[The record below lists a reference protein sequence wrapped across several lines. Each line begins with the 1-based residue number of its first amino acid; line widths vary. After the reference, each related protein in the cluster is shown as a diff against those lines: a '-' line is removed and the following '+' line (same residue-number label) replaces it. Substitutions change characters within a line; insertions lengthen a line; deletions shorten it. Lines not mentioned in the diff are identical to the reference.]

1 MAGYSLGSARGR
13 GILGATILA
22 SGAAFLLG
30 SAVNVALPTIQSAFG
45 TDLSALQ
52 WVVNAQLLTLAALL
66 PIGGS
71 LGDRFGRK
79 RLFLAGIAMFTVA
92 GVLSG
97 LAKTPNVLI
106 GWQAVLGIGS
116 ALMVPQSL
124 AIINVSFAE
133 NRRGQAIGL
142 WAGLSGGI
150 AALGPWLGGWLVQTF
165 SWPAVFFMAAAVG
178 VIAFVITLLL
188 VPESRNPAA
197 RRLDWAGTVCL
208 LGGLFGIAFGLISGP
223 SGWTRP
229 VALISLLGGAAVLAV
244 FVWIERRQSEP
255 LVPLHIFRNPLV
267 SGANLATLLLYCALN
282 GVLLFPVL
290 NLQQV
295 QGYSPSAAGLALL
308 PVIVLITFL
317 SGPAGSLADK
327 LGPRPQMII
336 GPLLVAVGAGLLA
349 VGGTSILYPR
359 DFLPGAVLIGL
370 GMALVIAPLTKS
382 ALAVRPELSGA
393 ASGVNNAAARVAA
406 LLAVA
411 VLGAIMV
418 SIFSARLPGALAV
431 SVLTGP
437 EQQQIIDQSGKLG
450 GIVVP
455 EALSAAA
462 REAAKQAIA
471 RSFVFSFR
479 WVMLTC
485 AALALGAALVSTAL
499 IRRPAGR
506 R

>member
-1 MAGYSLGSARGR
+1 MASYSLGSARGR
-13 GILGATILA
+13 GILAATILA

-30 SAVNVALPTIQSAFG
+30 SAVNVALPTIQSSFHSE
-45 TDLSALQ
+45 LSVLQ

-79 RLFLAGIAMFTVA
+79 RVFLIGMAVFAFAGI
-92 GVLSG
+92 LSG
-97 LAKTPNVLI
+97 LQRAPIGLI
-106 GWQAVLGIGS
+106 VCQAVLGVGA

-133 NRRGQAIGL
+133 GRRGQAIGL
-142 WAGLSGGI
+142 WAGLSGAI
-150 AALGPWLGGWLVQTF
+150 SALGPWLGGWLVQTF
-165 SWPAVFFMAAAVG
+165 SWPSVFFMAAAVG
-178 VIAFVITLLL
+178 VVAFVITLFL
-188 VPESRNPAA
+188 VPNSRNPVA
-197 RRLDWAGTVCL
+197 RGLDWAGTVCL
-208 LGGLFGIAFGLISGP
+208 LAGLFGIAYGLISGP
-223 SGWTRP
+223 AGWTRP
-229 VALISLLGGAAVLAV
+229 AVLVSLLGGVAALALFLWV
-244 FVWIERRQSEP
+244 EARQREP

-267 SGANLATLLLYCALN
+267 SGANLVTLLLYCALN
-282 GVLLFPVL
+282 GATIFPVL

-327 LGPRPQMII
+327 FGPRLQMIA
-336 GPLLVAVGAGLLA
+336 GPLLVAAGAGLLA
-349 VGGTSILYPR
+349 VGGTSIHYVR

-382 ALAVRPELSGA
+382 ALNVTPELSGA

-411 VLGAIMV
+411 VLGVIML
-418 SIFSARLPGALAV
+418 SAFGARLPGVLAG
-431 SVLTGP
+431 TGLSPP
-437 EQQQIIDQSGKLG
+437 EQQQILDQSSKLG

-455 EALSAAA
+455 DTFSAAA
-462 REAAKQAIA
+462 REMTKQAIA
-471 RSFVFSFR
+471 QSFVYAFR

-485 AALALGAALVSTAL
+485 AVLAFGAAMVSTVL
-499 IRRPAGR
+499 IRSPAPKH
-506 R
+506 

>member
-1 MAGYSLGSARGR
+1 MASYTLGSARGR

-22 SGAAFLLG
+22 SGSAFLLG
-30 SAVNVALPTIQSAFG
+30 AAVAVALPTIQSAFG
-45 TDLSALQ
+45 TELSSLQ
-52 WVVNAQLLTLAALL
+52 WVINAELLTLAALL

-79 RLFLAGIAMFTVA
+79 RIFLIGITTFTVA

-97 LAKTPNVLI
+97 LASAPVVLI
-106 GWQAVLGIGS
+106 AWQALLGVGA

-133 NRRGQAIGL
+133 NRRGQVIGL
-142 WAGLSGGI
+142 WAGLSGAIG
-150 AALGPWLGGWLVQTF
+150 ALGPWLGGWLVQTF
-165 SWPAVFFMAAAVG
+165 SWPAVFFLAAGAG
-178 VIAFVITLLL
+178 VVAFIIALLL

-197 RRLDWAGTVCL
+197 RRLDWPGTACL
-208 LGGLFGIAFGLISGP
+208 LVGFFGVAFGLISGP

-229 VALISLLGGAAVLAV
+229 LVLGTLLGGAAALVL
-244 FVWIERRQSEP
+244 FVRVESRRKEP

-267 SGANLATLLLYCALN
+267 SGANLCTLLLYFALN
-282 GVLLFPVL
+282 GVTVFPVL
-290 NLQQV
+290 NLQQI
-295 QGYSPSAAGLALL
+295 QGYSPSEAGLALL

-327 LGPRPQMII
+327 LGPRLQMIV
-336 GPLLVAVGAGLLA
+336 GPVLVGAGAALLS
-349 VGGTSILYPR
+349 VGGISISYVR
-359 DFLPGAVLIGL
+359 DFLPGTALIGL

-382 ALAVRPELSGA
+382 ALNVTPELSGA

-418 SIFSARLPGALAV
+418 STFAARLPAVLAGAGLSPA
-431 SVLTGP
+431 
-437 EQQQIIDQSGKLG
+437 EQQQIVAQSNKLG

-455 EALSAAA
+455 ETFSTAAKEAA
-462 REAAKQAIA
+462 RQAVA
-471 RSFVFSFR
+471 QSFVYAFR
-479 WVMLTC
+479 WVMFIC
-485 AALALGAALVSTAL
+485 SGLAFGAAIVSTIM
-499 IRRPAGR
+499 IRRPR
-506 R
+506 PEP